1 MMDRSGDLTG
11 HAGALNN
18 LAVAEVLI
26 GRPGQAIGLLE
37 QALALRA
44 IPSLG
49 WQYMLLSGLR
59 EMSGETAAAV
69 AALAAARG
77 SFEQLGERRGLTA
90 AADLGRRLGARER
103 SAKRMQSPR
112 P

>member
-18 LAVAEVLI
+18 LAVAEVLS
-26 GRPGQAIGLLE
+26 GRPEQAIGLLE

-44 IPSLG
+44 IPRLG
-49 WQYMLLSGLR
+49 WQYMLLAGLR
-59 EMSGETAAAV
+59 EMSGEMAAAV
-69 AALAAARG
+69 AALAAAQG
-77 SFEQLGERRGLTA
+77 CFELLGERRGLA
-90 AADLGRRLGARER
+90 AADLGCRLGAREH